1 MKIQIQ
7 KLRSALDLLEGLAKP
22 KVTKVETATKGKG
35 RGGRKAKGNTTE
47 TTTWPILRNVLL
59 KNGQAIATDLD
70 MAVMVDMPEA
80 VGEYLL
86 PVKQVSSLLKSVP
99 GTDDVE
105 IEMKSG
111 LVFLTWPDGAASYPV
126 ERVENF
132 PVLPEIQ
139 PMIRHSVNADMVVP
153 NLLSMLDY
161 CYKVDDSKP
170 ILSGVTLFLGEQLEL
185 AAGDGYRMAFKTLL
199 VSLPPDNGIKTVTIP
214 IKAVATLGHLWQK
227 APRPRPPNGD
237 ASLISL
243 VANKGP
249 MEVEISPIL
258 IKIRLG
264 IVGLLAKTIQGTPPN
279 FKQLMQTTGEKST
292 LQIYGPDLE
301 RALRQLRVPTKLGLG
316 AIRMSWEQG
325 KMKLAIETTDGKV
338 ETSIPVNPSDG
349 SGRVAVR
356 FTYLQEYIQGKS
368 GIVTMAITSSTAPVQ
383 FSHSQFPMVALM
395 PMQVMWPDQIQAAA
409 EAAAV
414 AEASAITEGQPAAT
428 AEATTDPE
436 EDKGEG
442 EETETTEPEENA
454 ALEVTPQA

>member
-1 MKIQIQ
+1 
-7 KLRSALDLLEGLAKP
+7 
-22 KVTKVETATKGKG
+22 
-35 RGGRKAKGNTTE
+35 
-47 TTTWPILRNVLL
+47 
-59 KNGQAIATDLD
+59 
-70 MAVMVDMPEA
+70 
-80 VGEYLL
+80 
-86 PVKQVSSLLKSVP
+86 
-99 GTDDVE
+99 
-105 IEMKSG
+105 
-111 LVFLTWPDGAASYPV
+111 
-126 ERVENF
+126 
-132 PVLPEIQ
+132 
-139 PMIRHSVNADMVVP
+139 
-153 NLLSMLDY
+153 
-161 CYKVDDSKP
+161 
-170 ILSGVTLFLGEQLEL
+170 
-185 AAGDGYRMAFKTLL
+185 
-199 VSLPPDNGIKTVTIP
+199 
-214 IKAVATLGHLWQK
+214 
-227 APRPRPPNGD
+227 
-237 ASLISL
+237 
-243 VANKGP
+243 
-249 MEVEISPIL
+249 
-258 IKIRLG
+258 
-264 IVGLLAKTIQGTPPN
+264 
-279 FKQLMQTTGEKST
+279 MQTTGEKST